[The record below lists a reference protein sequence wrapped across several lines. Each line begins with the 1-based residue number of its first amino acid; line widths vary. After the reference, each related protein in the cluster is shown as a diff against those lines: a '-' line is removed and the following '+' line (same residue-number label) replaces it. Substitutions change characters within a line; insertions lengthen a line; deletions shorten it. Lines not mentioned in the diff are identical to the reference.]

1 MESTWINHLGVGVC
15 EDGVHENFTT
25 HWGCVFADPPS
36 TGIHGIMTQDVCLS
50 ENMVLK
56 NHNKPMVYQHVSP
69 LKGAFG
75 EYTIREF
82 YPTNAN
88 NVCFGSIVSLASV
101 DQFTRASAS
110 LLCWWGHTPCH
121 WTWVWDSCCVQVLFY
136 PNTSITNL
144 QKLICFSFS
153 LVFSMFK
160 PPEPAEALVFS
171 LRNDQITGDLSA
183 LARFP
188 CLLLEGERVSMGLW
202 VKGGHTRRGKYRPF
216 WGQKWENRWN

>member
-1 MESTWINHLGVGVC
+1 
-15 EDGVHENFTT
+15 
-25 HWGCVFADPPS
+25 
-36 TGIHGIMTQDVCLS
+36 
-50 ENMVLK
+50 
-56 NHNKPMVYQHVSP
+56 MVYQHVSP

-75 EYTIREF
+75 EYTICEF
-82 YPTNAN
+82 YPTSAN
-88 NVCFGSIVSLASV
+88 NVCFGCIVSLASV

-121 WTWVWDSCCVQVLFY
+121 WTWVWDSFCVQVLFY

-153 LVFSMFK
+153 GGGSSMFK

-171 LRNDQITGDLSA
+171 LRNDKITGDLRA

-188 CLLLEGERVSMGLW
+188 CLLLEGERVCRACGW
-202 VKGGHTRRGKYRPF
+202 RVRIPDVAIQAFFGARNGKID
-216 WGQKWENRWN
+216 ENRLTSRPMAGESISHHFWISGQHVCDISIHKK